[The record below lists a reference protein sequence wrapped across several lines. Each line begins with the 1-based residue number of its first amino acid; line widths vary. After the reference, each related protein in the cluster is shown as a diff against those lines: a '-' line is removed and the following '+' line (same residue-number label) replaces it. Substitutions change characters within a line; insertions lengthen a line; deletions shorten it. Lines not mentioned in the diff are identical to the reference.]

1 MDSPNRTLKI
11 TEETE
16 ATLFL
21 RSHLSGK
28 ERSPTDEELETLGY
42 VSRRALYLRRKEMLA
57 ALGDDEELQE
67 WPLGHLRYFLEH
79 LTDYRHELPEEAIE
93 GVRRI
98 LKWNE
103 EPEPEPESAEKGNPA

>member
-28 ERSPTDEELETLGY
+28 ERSPTDGELEALGY

-57 ALGDDEELQE
+57 ALGDDEE
-67 WPLGHLRYFLEH
+67 WPLSHLRYFLEY
-79 LTDYRHELPEEAIE
+79 LTDYRHEPPEEAIE

-98 LKWNE
+98 LKWSE
-103 EPEPEPESAEKGNPA
+103 EPESRPETGKKESPA